1 MAISKLKTIS
11 KLIELIL
18 ILDKYIHKIDKF
30 EILYIVDVLMLLN
43 LHLVLYLS
51 IENFY
56 KNWKPAFIKHY
67 KYLYK

>member
-30 EILYIVDVLMLLN
+30 VILYIVDVLMLLN

-51 IENFY
+51 IKKIY
-56 KNWKPAFIKHY
+56 KNLEARFY
-67 KYLYK
+67 

>member
-30 EILYIVDVLMLLN
+30 VILYIVDVLMLLN
-43 LHLVLYLS
+43 LHLALYLS
-51 IENFY
+51 IKKFY
-56 KNWKPAFIKHY
+56 KNLEARFY
-67 KYLYK
+67 